1 MGNSWTGMLLREQGV
16 REESRFSGSGPTPC
30 SAIPSLA
37 RCHSRRRVRTRSES
51 QEALA
56 SSPSAG
62 SWSFGGEQP
71 LCSVSSSSF
80 CFIASLRV
88 FSNGVSVELPFIRL
102 DFPSERVSMQGKL
115 AQ

>member
-30 SAIPSLA
+30 SAIPSLT

-51 QEALA
+51 QETLA
-56 SSPSAG
+56 SSRSAG

-71 LCSVSSSSF
+71 LRSDSSSSF
-80 CFIASLRV
+80 CFIASLSV
-88 FSNGVSVELPFIRL
+88 FSNGLSVKLP
-102 DFPSERVSMQGKL
+102 S
-115 AQ
+115 